1 MHDKPGTEPMRRA
14 LLEILD
20 QAMAAG
26 GARCG
31 NIQIYNPVTG
41 ALEIVVQRGL
51 PPDVAELWRIVH
63 TTASTVCARS
73 WRAQQRVSVPDLAKN
88 PPFAPYLPTAER
100 LGLRAVQSTPL
111 PGAAHPVGVMSTHF
125 PVSRTPTAA
134 EEALLDQCAQRAARA
149 ITEVAFA
156 A

>member
-1 MHDKPGTEPMRRA
+1 MYGESDTEAMRRT

-20 QAMAAG
+20 QAMGAG

-31 NIQIYNPVTG
+31 NIQVYNPTTG

-63 TTASTVCARS
+63 TTATTVCARA
-73 WRAQQRVSVPDLAKN
+73 WRGKQRVCIHDLAKDT
-88 PPFAPYLPTAER
+88 PFAPYLPTAER

-111 PGAAHPVGVMSTHF
+111 PGTTHPVGVISTHF
-125 PVSRTPTAA
+125 PVTRTPSA
-134 EEALLDQCAQRAARA
+134 EEQVVVDQCAQRAARA
-149 ITEVAFA
+149 ITEFSA
-156 A
+156 AA

>member
-1 MHDKPGTEPMRRA
+1 MYDKSATEPMRRT

-63 TTASTVCARS
+63 TTASTVCARA
-73 WRAQQRVSVPDLAKN
+73 WRGQQRVCVPDLAN
-88 PPFAPYLPTAER
+88 DPPFAPYLPTAER

-111 PGAAHPVGVMSTHF
+111 PGAEHPIGVISTHF
-125 PVSRTPTAA
+125 PVPRTPTA
-134 EEALLDQCAQRAARA
+134 EEVAVLDECAQRAARA
-149 ITEVAFA
+149 ITELA
-156 A
+156 AAA

>member
-1 MHDKPGTEPMRRA
+1 MRDARDTEAMRHT

-31 NIQIYNPVTG
+31 NIQIYNPASG
-41 ALEIVVQRGL
+41 ALEIVVHRGL

-73 WRAQQRVSVPDLAKN
+73 WRAQHRVSVPDLAKD

-111 PGAAHPVGVMSTHF
+111 PGGAHPVGVMSTHF
-125 PVSRTPTAA
+125 PVSHTPTAA
-134 EEALLDQCAQRAARA
+134 EEAVLDQCAQRAARA
-149 ITEVAFA
+149 ITEVAVPA
-156 A
+156 